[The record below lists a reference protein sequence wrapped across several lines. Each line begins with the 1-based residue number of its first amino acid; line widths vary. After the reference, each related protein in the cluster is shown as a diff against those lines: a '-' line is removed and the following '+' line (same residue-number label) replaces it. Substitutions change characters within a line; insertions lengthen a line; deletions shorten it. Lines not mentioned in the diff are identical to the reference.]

1 MGVLS
6 ALPLVNVF
14 NACCCGWVICGGIV
28 AAYVLQ
34 QNTAVMITPGDG
46 ALVGLLAGLIGAFVA
61 VFVSIPI
68 DIMVGPM
75 ERAFAQRIVDMAGTM
90 PPEMRD
96 FLDRYG
102 RGGAE
107 GLAFFVVGK
116 IVLLM
121 FSLVAG
127 AIFSTIGGTLGAL
140 LFKKEPPPGVLDVPP
155 AS

>member
-14 NACCCGWVICGGIV
+14 NVCCCGWVICGGLV

-46 ALVGLLAGLIGAFVA
+46 ALVGLLAGLMGAFIA

-68 DIMVGPM
+68 DILVGPM
-75 ERAFAQRIVDMAGTM
+75 ERRFAEQIVDMAGTM

-96 FLDRYG
+96 FLGRYS

-107 GLAFFVVGK
+107 GFGYFVIGK
-116 IVLLM
+116 IVALM
-121 FSLVAG
+121 FWLVAG
-127 AIFSTIGGTLGAL
+127 AIFSTIGGALGAL
-140 LFKKEPPPGVLDVPP
+140 LFKKPPPPAVVDVPP